1 MYLTIEL
8 ISKISTKDNVVTT
21 GFTNIMTGFANYC
34 HDRQPLLCQ
43 VANQPTLGRSKIPKT
58 CSVVLNQM
66 VGRTK
71 PKPTGFGLNLQ

>member
-1 MYLTIEL
+1 LYLTIEL
-8 ISKISTKDNVVTT
+8 ISKISTKDYVVTT

-34 HDRQPLLCQ
+34 HDRQSLLCQ
-43 VANQPTLGRSKIPKT
+43 VANRPTLGRSQRTRP
-58 CSVVLNQM
+58 CSMVRNQM